1 MSTPILQKFI
11 VLNGSAPLS
20 EKLNQINLVSK
31 SKGRDD
37 WIKFFNKSPNVL
49 PPNESVV
56 LLNDVQATLN
66 FEFNVQGGV
75 YDVIMRILAP
85 SGNSDSGHY
94 IFDSMPE
101 PICWSLQQGSGAE
114 RYYIQSFF
122 LLKDVALIPGI
133 HNIYL
138 FYREPMG
145 LVDMVIKN
153 KKTSETITIKAADV
167 LKNNKPLS
175 RMYQISVHSQ
185 CGTGNV
191 ATSRD
196 YAYTLPTSSN
206 IVVETPNPLAIPSS
220 SSSASSNALP
230 AAFTEEKTFAPENAM
245 QTNPVIP
252 LPPVLQVQSAPPA
265 NVILSPPPIINVPQQ
280 EPNMAEIQ
288 SQTLP
293 VVQPIQTPPAIVMPS
308 ASPSPSQPQRQL
320 QAEQPAFVPLYSASG
335 AFQQYESDSYY
346 IVVFT
351 GNGTIRFNKPIQ
363 VSGIAVAGG
372 GGGAGGD
379 SVIVDQFRRLRI
391 LGANGGE
398 GGANIMFTMNTKQGI
413 QYDVVIGQKGISGAA
428 KTAGGNGGDTRLSVG
443 ATNYI
448 VCRGGAGGANT
459 LSLSSSYTA
468 NTAYISNIQAG
479 SVAQNIT
486 GQGGKGGVGG
496 YLDQRG
502 GRGLGTVGQDSATFK
517 VPFTNIPAELT
528 NQISSYYGGGGGGG
542 FCVDPNSSGG
552 AGNGKG
558 GSDYDHAIGQ
568 SAFRY
573 GAAGGGAI
581 GDNPGGDGMDGIMI
595 FFFPKS
601 ETTATNSFMSLTTV
615 TSQQVVKSPVY
626 MTTTVS
632 PLPFLGMNLWLNAKT
647 MVGATTYTQ
656 WKNSAP
662 NASSV
667 AINSG
672 KLLSNAYNATIFN
685 GLPGLNLASGNA
697 RYRIQLPSKDS
708 PTGLTVFV
716 VFRPTANN
724 IPYIG
729 LVSRCDQNPAPF
741 DIYNNI
747 RYIGDG
753 SAKNYT
759 IITSSTDLKK
769 LSLNTNYLFAFRITV
784 NANKTSTI
792 SEWLN
797 GKASILSQN
806 NVPFYGDNSI
816 YFYVGSRG
824 DNKTQFLG
832 YIGEVIAYN
841 RPLSD
846 VEVGSAITYLN
857 SMYKIF

>member
-1 MSTPILQKFI
+1 MTTPIPQFI
-11 VLNGSAPLS
+11 VLNGSDSLQD
-20 EKLNQINLVSK
+20 KLTRVNQIDK
-31 SKGRDD
+31 SMGKND
-37 WIKFFNKSPNVL
+37 WIKFLNKKPDVI
-49 PPNESVV
+49 PPTESVV
-56 LLNDVQATLN
+56 LLNDVSATLN
-66 FEFNVQGGV
+66 FEFDVQGGI
-75 YDVIMRILAP
+75 YDIIIRIIAP

-101 PICWSLQQGSGAE
+101 PICWSLNLGGGAE
-114 RYYIQSFF
+114 RYYIQSFY

-145 LVDMVIKN
+145 LVDMTIQN
-153 KKTSETITIKAADV
+153 KKTSEKIIIKASDV
-167 LKNNKPLS
+167 LKNNKPLT
-175 RMYQISVHSQ
+175 RRYKISKFSK
-185 CGTGNV
+185 CEGGTFALSNN
-191 ATSRD
+191 

-206 IVVETPNPLAIPSS
+206 IVVETPNPLAIPSVS
-220 SSSASSNALP
+220 SSSSNALP
-230 AAFTEEKTFAPENAM
+230 AAFKEQTFPPANLA
-245 QTNPVIP
+245 QTNAVIP
-252 LPPVLQVQSAPPA
+252 LPPVLQEHSAPPA
-265 NVILSPPPIINVPQQ
+265 SVVLSPPPIINVAQP
-280 EPNMAEIQ
+280 ELNMAVIQ

-293 VVQPIQTPPAIVMPS
+293 VAQPIQNAPVIIMPS
-308 ASPSPSQPQRQL
+308 ASPSPSQGGRQL
-320 QAEQPAFVPLYSASG
+320 QAEQPSTLPIPLYVATG
-335 AFQQYESDSYY
+335 VYQQYESNSFYV
-346 IVVFT
+346 VVFD
-351 GNGTIRFNKPIQ
+351 GNGTIKFNKPLQ
-363 VSGIAVAGG
+363 VSVIAVAGG
-372 GGGAGGD
+372 GGGAGGN
-379 SVIVDQFRRLRI
+379 SVIVDQFQRLRI

-398 GGANIMFTMNTKQGI
+398 GGANIMCTMDTQQGI
-413 QYDVVIGQKGISGAA
+413 QYDVVIGKKGISGAA
-428 KTAGGNGGDTRLSVG
+428 KTAGQNGGDTRLSVG

-448 VCRGGAGGANT
+448 VCRGGAGGGST
-459 LSLSSSYTA
+459 LPQSSSYTA
-468 NTAYISNIQAG
+468 NTTYVSNIQAG
-479 SVAQNIT
+479 TVAQNIT

-502 GRGLGTVGQDSATFK
+502 GHGLGTVGQDSATFK

-528 NQISSYYGGGGGGG
+528 NQISAYYGGGGGGG
-542 FCVDPNSSGG
+542 FCADPNSAGG
-552 AGNGKG
+552 AGNGNG
-558 GSDYDHAIGQ
+558 GGKYDNAIGQ
-568 SAFRY
+568 SAFLY

-581 GDNPGGDGMDGIMI
+581 GDNPGGNGMDGIMI

-601 ETTATNSFMSLTTV
+601 ELSASSSFMSVTTV
-615 TSQQVVKSPVY
+615 TGTQTTKSPVY

-797 GKASILSQN
+797 GKASVLSQN
-806 NVPFYGDNSI
+806 SVPFYGDNSI